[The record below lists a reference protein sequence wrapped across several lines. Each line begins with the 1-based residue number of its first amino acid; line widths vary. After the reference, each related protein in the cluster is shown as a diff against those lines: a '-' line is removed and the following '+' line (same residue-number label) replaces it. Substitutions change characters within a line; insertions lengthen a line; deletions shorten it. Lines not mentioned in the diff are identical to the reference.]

1 MGGKR
6 GKSFAHFFH
15 LIGSQARCLR
25 PFEVATRLGIDHNRR
40 VTETTAADR
49 SVSTATPPNRGGRW
63 FLAGMGLF
71 VALVGVLFVALLGR
85 SFLRAW
91 DMRSWPET
99 SCVIL
104 TSDVGEKRHDEFSP
118 VEYRQELTYG
128 YEWQGQSFTGD
139 HLTLRDNPWSANR
152 ELVEQRAAEL
162 PSGTITTCRVDP
174 AKPARSVL
182 VPDSLAPGYTLW
194 FPGLFVVGGLV
205 ITLRALRRS

>member
-1 MGGKR
+1 M
-6 GKSFAHFFH
+6 
-15 LIGSQARCLR
+15 
-25 PFEVATRLGIDHNRR
+25 IDQNLR
-40 VTETTAADR
+40 VTETSAALR
-49 SVSTATPPNRGGRW
+49 SPAKPAPSSRGGRW

-71 VALVGVLFVALLGR
+71 IALVGMLFVALLGR

-118 VEYRQELTYG
+118 VEFRQELTYG
-128 YEWQGQSFTGD
+128 YEWQGESFTGD
-139 HLTLRDNPWSANR
+139 HLTLRDNPWSSQR

-162 PSGTITTCRVDP
+162 PSGTVTTCRVDP
-174 AKPARSVL
+174 AKPSRSVL
-182 VPDSLAPGYTLW
+182 KPDSLAPGYTLW

-205 ITLRALRRS
+205 ITVRALRRP